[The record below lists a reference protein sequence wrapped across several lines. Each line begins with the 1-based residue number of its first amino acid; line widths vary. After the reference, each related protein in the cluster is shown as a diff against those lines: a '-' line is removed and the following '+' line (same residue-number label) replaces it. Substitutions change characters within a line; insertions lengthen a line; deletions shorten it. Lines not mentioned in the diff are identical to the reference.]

1 MKLRILAVAAIASI
15 FVACGGGKNTPE
27 SVTERF
33 HKALTE
39 ADYSTAKSL
48 ATEEGKKSI
57 ESIESMAN
65 MGNAMGSKEE
75 KKKVEIKEVK
85 CETKEA
91 DAVCTC
97 KSLEGGEEKT
107 TTYNLV
113 KKDDKWVVDY
123 KKLDLGGGMEMNNET
138 ETDTETDTNESSEEA
153 DTTATQE

>member
-1 MKLRILAVAAIASI
+1 MKLRILALAALASL

-33 HKALTE
+33 HKSLTE

-57 ESIESMAN
+57 ESLESMAN
-65 MGNAMGSKEE
+65 MGNAMGNKEE

-85 CETKEA
+85 CETKET

-97 KSLEGGEEKT
+97 KSVEGGEEKT

-113 KKDDKWVVDY
+113 KKDDKWLVDY
-123 KKLDLGGGMEMNNET
+123 KKLDLGGGDMNMTPESDTTN
-138 ETDTETDTNESSEEA
+138 TDMNESTEGDS
-153 DTTATQE
+153 TATE

>member
-1 MKLRILAVAAIASI
+1 MKLRILAVAAVASI

-33 HKALTE
+33 HKALVE
-39 ADYSTAKSL
+39 ADYS
-48 ATEEGKKSI
+48 TEEGKKSL
-57 ESIESMAN
+57 ESLESMAS
-65 MGNAMGSKEE
+65 MGNAMGGKEE

-97 KSLEGGEEKT
+97 KSVEGGEEKT

-123 KKLDLGGGMEMNNET
+123 KKLDLGGGVDMGNEPEPENN
-138 ETDTETDTNESSEEA
+138 DGGEEGGEEGDA
-153 DTTATQE
+153 APQE